1 MTRNNLI
8 RIAVYSLDLPH
19 YACAELRTIAPYRQ
33 LRHRLTYKWAVRDLD
48 DGSWI
53 DVQPIDWADLIV
65 IQRYFPLLETQP
77 ILQRMLDSGKPI
89 VYEIDDL
96 LFDVPLSH
104 PLYQNFQRTVP
115 HIRDLLPKVNLVTV
129 TTDALGERIREFNP
143 NVITIPNF
151 LDESAIKRP
160 GLSSDPLKTVI
171 AFMGTPSHTPDLEL
185 IEEVLFK
192 LHDKHKSAVQ
202 FIFWGCSGT
211 RLEKLGRIVPFD
223 DCYASF
229 LANLSNTHFDIGLA
243 PLADNPFNRCKSNIK
258 WLEYS
263 AFGRAGIYSNL
274 EPYSGSV
281 EHGKTGILAGTD
293 PNDWLDALEYLIR
306 HPAERQ
312 AMGRAARKDVFT
324 RFGLSQNAHRFL
336 NAYSKLLCR

>member
-1 MTRNNLI
+1 MTKNSPV

-33 LRHRLTYKWAVRDLD
+33 LRDSLTYKWAVQERDD
-48 DGSWI
+48 RSWI
-53 DVQPIDWADLIV
+53 DMSPIDWADLIV

-77 ILQRMLDSGKPI
+77 ILQRILDSGKPI

-96 LFDVPLSH
+96 LFEVPLSH

-115 HIRDLLPKVNLVTV
+115 HIRELLPKVNLVTV

-151 LDESAIKRP
+151 IDESAIKRP
-160 GLSSDPLKTVI
+160 SLSSDPLKTVI

-192 LHDKHKSAVQ
+192 LHDKHKSTVQ

-223 DCYASF
+223 DCHASF
-229 LANLSNTHFDIGLA
+229 LANLSKIHFDIGLA

-281 EHGKTGILAGTD
+281 EHGKTGMLVGYD
-293 PNDWLDALEYLIR
+293 PKDWLDALEYLIS
-306 HPAERQ
+306 HPTERQ
-312 AMGRAARKDVFT
+312 AMGRTARKDAFT
-324 RFGLSQNAHRFL
+324 RFGLSRNAHRFL
-336 NAYSKLLCR
+336 EAYSGLLRH